1 MDEMSTAIVRQ
12 KPYDRNAERSVIGA
26 MILSNEAVIVASG
39 ILSPTDFYLKENQ
52 LLFEAI
58 IELGEENRGID
69 PVVLADRAKEKGL
82 SADIANLNYLGDLSL
97 SVPSS
102 ANVKEYADIVR
113 EKSVL
118 RNLIDVTENITSVCY
133 KAQEPLEDI
142 MEQTEK
148 NIFAVLQN
156 SGSSKE
162 QSIAQIAMNA
172 FRNIQAASK
181 QTGSVTGIP
190 SGFYELDYKTAGF
203 QKSNLILIAAR
214 PAMGKTAFVLNI
226 AEYVAIKKQIPI
238 ALFSLEMSSEELVK
252 RMMAMNSKVDSQK
265 LRNGSDLSSEDW
277 RSLMDSTIAI
287 SKTKLFLDDRGGLTI
302 TELRSKCRKLKV
314 EHDIQMVII
323 DYLQLMSGG
332 SRSESRQQEISEISR
347 SLKTLAK
354 ELEIPIIALSQ
365 LSRAVE
371 SRPDKRPML
380 SDLRESGAIEQDA
393 DMVMFLYRDDYYN
406 KDSKEPGVA
415 EVIIGK
421 QRSGPTGTVKLS
433 WLGQYTK
440 FANLETEYK

>member
-58 IELGEENRGID
+58 IELGEENREID

-118 RNLIDVTENITSVCY
+118 RNLIDVTENITSACY

-332 SRSESRQQEISEISR
+332 SRTESRQQEISEISR
-347 SLKTLAK
+347 ALKTLAK